1 MKLVDR
7 LLLAILALV
16 AIIVS
21 AFVIIFALGLI
32 DPNAVIGF
40 LTLNT
45 NSLSFI
51 LVSVIVSV
59 IIVLISLRMLLMK
72 KRRPMEKS
80 TLLKNS
86 ELGMISVSINTIN
99 SLTQKS
105 VKSHQ
110 GVKDVKSLI
119 ITEED
124 GVRISLKLLIMPDV
138 IIPELTENIQRNVK
152 QYIEKYSGIF
162 VKEVRIFIDNIFS
175 IGKSRVE

>member
-1 MKLVDR
+1 
-7 LLLAILALV
+7 
-16 AIIVS
+16 
-21 AFVIIFALGLI
+21 
-32 DPNAVIGF
+32 
-40 LTLNT
+40 
-45 NSLSFI
+45 
-51 LVSVIVSV
+51 
-59 IIVLISLRMLLMK
+59 
-72 KRRPMEKS
+72 MEKS

-86 ELGMISVSINTIN
+86 ELGIISVSLNTIN

-105 VKSHQ
+105 VKNHQ

-119 ITEED
+119 ITDED

-152 QYIEKYSGIF
+152 QYIEQHSGIF